1 MLKEKKNS
9 WNALNDSTSQS
20 SDEEQISKTN
30 LSNEQPI
37 YIFPP
42 NMDYPEDDLHE
53 FYFPSDFPKHS
64 HLQMVCSYFRLGPP
78 YGLLTTSLEH
88 YKHQK
93 NYPDQR
99 PRVNNLK
106 NDRGFMNLLAKY
118 ADFYLDYDL
127 QDPDNKA
134 SKQYLFIDPRT
145 KRVTKRKPPLST
157 INKTNLSQRPSTKI
171 ILKAHPHPTKIPSGL
186 HFQQEVSNTTNNFP
200 ALSTKKNVSNSPAP
214 SNRSNVKPTKSASG
228 PHYSNYGDMNNMEK
242 TRTKETSLTTDPCQD
257 LKKGYSRMDE
267 KLSEMLDILKSLR

>member
-1 MLKEKKNS
+1 
-9 WNALNDSTSQS
+9 
-20 SDEEQISKTN
+20 
-30 LSNEQPI
+30 
-37 YIFPP
+37 
-42 NMDYPEDDLHE
+42 
-53 FYFPSDFPKHS
+53 
-64 HLQMVCSYFRLGPP
+64 
-78 YGLLTTSLEH
+78 
-88 YKHQK
+88 
-93 NYPDQR
+93 
-99 PRVNNLK
+99 
-106 NDRGFMNLLAKY
+106 MNLLTKY

-186 HFQQEVSNTTNNFP
+186 HFQQEVSNTKNNFP
-200 ALSTKKNVSNSPAP
+200 ALSTKKNVNNSPAP

-242 TRTKETSLTTDPCQD
+242 KRTKETSLTTDPCQD